1 MSHVYLD
8 HNATTQLDASVLET
22 MLPWMQAQPG
32 NPTSRHIFGRNARD
46 AVELARSQV
55 ADACGAHPSQV
66 IFTGSGTES
75 NNFAVKGIAP
85 LVEGGQVLT
94 SAIEHPCVTNP
105 AKSLQWH
112 GHPHKSIPVDAN
124 GLVDQAALAA
134 LLKTPTSLVSLMYA
148 NNETGVIQEI
158 AEIAALAKAHGA
170 IIHTDAVQML
180 GKQPLD
186 FAAIGVDAMTVSS
199 HKVHGPQGAAA
210 LILDK
215 RVDITPLLHGGGQ
228 ERNLRSGTEN
238 VAAIVGFGAAC
249 ALANARIN
257 EQTAH
262 IEALRDQFEA
272 GLAALKAEHQLTI
285 FSQSVQRLPNTSYF
299 AVDRIEGETLIMAL
313 DRQGYAV
320 ASGSACSSDST
331 EPSHVLLAMGI
342 DPDVARGAVRVS
354 FGAENTTAQVTGL
367 LETLKKEML
376 RLKQMNAIAA

>member
-8 HNATTQLDASVLET
+8 HNATTQLDSTVLEK
-22 MLPWMQAQPG
+22 MLPWLHAQAG
-32 NPTSRHIFGRNARD
+32 NPTSRHLFGRNARD
-46 AVELARSQV
+46 AVELARDQV

-75 NNFAVKGIAP
+75 NNFAIKGIAP
-85 LVEGGQVLT
+85 IIENGQVLT

-105 AKSLQWH
+105 AISLQWH
-112 GHPHKSIPVDAN
+112 GHKHQQIPVDAE
-124 GLVDQAALAA
+124 GLIEFATLENQLA
-134 LLKTPTSLVSLMYA
+134 TPTSLVSVMYA
-148 NNETGVIQEI
+148 NNETGVIQDITKI
-158 AEIAALAKAHGA
+158 AMLAKQHGA
-170 IIHTDAVQML
+170 FMHTDAVQML

-186 FAAIGVDAMTVSS
+186 FAATGAHAMTISS
-199 HKVHGPQGAAA
+199 HKIHGPQGAAA

-238 VAAIVGFGAAC
+238 VAAIVGFGVAC
-249 ALANARIN
+249 ALANARVA
-257 EQTAH
+257 EHTTH
-262 IEALRDQFEA
+262 IRALRDQFET
-272 GLAALKAEHQLTI
+272 GLEALKAEHKLTI
-285 FSQSVQRLPNTSYF
+285 FSQSAPRLPNTSYF

-354 FGAENTTAQVTGL
+354 FGAENTTAQVAGL
-367 LETLKKEML
+367 LATLKKEMQ